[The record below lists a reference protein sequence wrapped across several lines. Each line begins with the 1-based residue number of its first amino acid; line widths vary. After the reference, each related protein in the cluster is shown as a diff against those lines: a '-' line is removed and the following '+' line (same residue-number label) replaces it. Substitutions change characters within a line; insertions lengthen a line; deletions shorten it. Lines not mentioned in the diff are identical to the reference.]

1 MVVVMGGNAEPPLRS
16 PTPRSHPFH
25 DFIDRHQATIKVVE
39 ICGSVL
45 LVVAT
50 LITLIFL
57 WWQTEAARQQ
67 TKEAANQVSA
77 ARLDGLYQQLLEWD
91 KFRSSD
97 ENKHLNWLMVQ
108 GLDNFDDV
116 KDPQEREQYYSSLVW
131 FLDYFSYMYSTLPG
145 LLKCAPDDGRLIIR
159 GSREDTG
166 KCESWVAWSQTINE
180 AFKDPLLCQVLNDY
194 EELYEKDFVKAVRE
208 TRACLR

>member
-1 MVVVMGGNAEPPLRS
+1 VVVVMRGNAEPPLRS
-16 PTPRSHPFH
+16 PTPSGRPLR
-25 DFIDRHQATIKVVE
+25 DFVERHHAIIRVVE
-39 ICGSVL
+39 IVGSIL
-45 LVVAT
+45 LVIAT

-57 WWQTEAARQQ
+57 WSQTEAARQQ
-67 TKEAANQVSA
+67 AKEAANQVSA

-91 KFRSSD
+91 QFRSSSD
-97 ENKHLNWLMVQ
+97 NKHLNWLMVQ
-108 GLDNFDDV
+108 GFDDFDDI
-116 KDPQEREQYYSSLVW
+116 KDPQEREQYYSALVW

-145 LLKCAPDDGRLIIR
+145 LLKCAPDDGQLIIR
-159 GSREDTG
+159 GSGEDTG
-166 KCESWVAWSQTINE
+166 KCESWVAWSQTIYE